1 MAGIMV
7 IVGDGPKHHGS
18 SDLKDSKV
26 QRKFGEEPAWE
37 DNARRQTVQSKT
49 PQNMERAIWLMHC
62 SPAQKRR
69 MILWMQQV
77 PVKLPRRNLVQALF
91 GFPWRL
97 LSPSSHWR
105 TQISMAG
112 EPVTC

>member
-37 DNARRQTVQSKT
+37 DNARRQMVQSET
-49 PQNMERAIWLMHC
+49 PQNMEHASMVR

-69 MILWMQQV
+69 MIPWMQQV
-77 PVKLPRRNLVQALF
+77 PVKLPRHNLVQALS

-105 TQISMAG
+105 TQISMA
-112 EPVTC
+112 VSL